1 MFYCQ
6 KKHNIPI
13 YINDYQML
21 FMCPFGN
28 QVVPIEGDNIYSN
41 TKVHNDVLS
50 KAETAIIEGCEK
62 NCILCEETRNNKEFI
77 DTMLQCVSYINAVME
92 TTQMTKDSAGKFIG
106 KAYDSLR
113 LVKDHMKI
121 WNDDLERK

>member
-62 NCILCEETRNNKEFI
+62 NCILCEETRNNKEFVDAI
-77 DTMLQCVSYINAVME
+77 LQCVGYINVVME
-92 TTQMTKDSAGKFIG
+92 ENQITKDSAGKFIG
-106 KAYDSLR
+106 EAYDSLR

-121 WNDDLERK
+121 